1 MSTFDARS
9 PLILTLGTIIAA
21 LVLCAPSARAQ
32 APTESG
38 SHAAAPGSHVA
49 ASAARRPPGPLMRRD
64 LIGAPG
70 KEVVM
75 SVIEV
80 PPGGSSPPHRHF
92 AQVFVYILQGRMIMQ
107 VKGGPRV
114 TLGPG
119 QTFYENPSDIHTV
132 GANASKTKPAK
143 FLAILIKDKNKP
155 ATVLMTP
162 RTRHAPHETH

>member
-1 MSTFDARS
+1 MSTLDHRS
-9 PLILTLGTIIAA
+9 SSILKLGTAIAA
-21 LVLCAPSARAQ
+21 LFLCAPIARAQ
-32 APTESG
+32 APTDSG
-38 SHAAAPGSHVA
+38 SHAPASDSHVA
-49 ASAARRPPGPLMRRD
+49 ASGARRPRGPLMRRD

-92 AQVFVYILQGRMIMQ
+92 AQVFVYVLQGRMIMQ
-107 VKGGPRV
+107 VRGGPRV

-119 QTFYENPSDIHTV
+119 QTFYESPTDIHTV
-132 GANASKTKPAK
+132 GANASKTEPAK

-162 RTRHAPHETH
+162 RTHTSHATH